1 MKAALLAMPFVL
13 AIALAVYVEGP
24 FNGFV
29 VWNALPVLLGF
40 GVLVAGRHARPPLV
54 AGCMAFAVLATL
66 PVVLFHLAWMFD
78 WGGMFRC
85 GRALSQGSLGYL
97 RGALSEWFA
106 RIMLPDKRS
115 TAYPWVSV
123 VAKARLLTSREV
135 ATPWRGM
142 DLKPDGASRRRN
154 RK

>member
-13 AIALAVYVEGP
+13 AIALVVYVEGP

-40 GVLVAGRHARPPLV
+40 GVLVAGRRARPPLV

-78 WGGMFRC
+78 WGGTATSSSTS
-85 GRALSQGSLGYL
+85 ALAFIFVPLW
-97 RGALSEWFA
+97 ACAFA
-106 RIMLPDKRS
+106 GIAGVLAWGIVR
-115 TAYPWVSV
+115 V
-123 VAKARLLTSREV
+123 VCKNHVAR
-135 ATPWRGM
+135 
-142 DLKPDGASRRRN
+142 
-154 RK
+154 